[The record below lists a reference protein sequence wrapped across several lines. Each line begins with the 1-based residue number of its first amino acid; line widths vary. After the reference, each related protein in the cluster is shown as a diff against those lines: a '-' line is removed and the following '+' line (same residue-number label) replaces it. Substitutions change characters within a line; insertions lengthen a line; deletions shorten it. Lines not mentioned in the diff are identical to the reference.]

1 MDQHVYNEYLAIL
14 REEIVP
20 ALGCTEP
27 IAIAYASAKARSV
40 LGCLP
45 EHITVKCSGNII
57 KNVKAV
63 IVPTTGD
70 MKGIET
76 SAVLGAVGGNPD
88 KKLEVLVG
96 VTEEDLALTRELLKK
111 KICSVELIEG
121 VSSLQII
128 VEMTAGNESSLVEIA
143 FSHTNIVRIEHNGA
157 LLFKKGL
164 SVQNATETD
173 RSLLN
178 LKDIYTFATTVNLE
192 DVADLMERQVDC
204 NLKIAREGLSNKYG
218 ANVGSTILEH
228 YGDDVRNRARALP
241 AAGSDARMNGCVLP
255 VMINSG
261 SGNQGMTVSLPV
273 EVYAEELEVTREKK
287 IRALVLSNLIG
298 IYQKNELGKLSAYCG
313 AVSAAVGAG
322 AAIAYLNNASYEVIE
337 ETIVN
342 TLGNVSGIVCDGAK
356 ASCAAKSAAALAALW
371 ARRLTF
377 RALCRTVSPWSFL
390 AFLGASRQLSSASA
404 CRSASPNTRTSKAS
418 PWGPNR
424 LCSIRAI
431 SHRSHPTPNSMV
443 FHSFWGEAPLFS
455 LKFSA
460 FFG

>member
-342 TLGNVSGIVCDGAK
+342 TLGNVSGIV
-356 ASCAAKSAAALAALW
+356 
-371 ARRLTF
+371 
-377 RALCRTVSPWSFL
+377 
-390 AFLGASRQLSSASA
+390 
-404 CRSASPNTRTSKAS
+404 
-418 PWGPNR
+418 
-424 LCSIRAI
+424 
-431 SHRSHPTPNSMV
+431 
-443 FHSFWGEAPLFS
+443 
-455 LKFSA
+455 
-460 FFG
+460 

>member
-45 EHITVKCSGNII
+45 DHIPVKCSGNII

-356 ASCAAKSAAALAALW
+356 ASCAAKIASSVDAAILAYHMASERRGFRSGEGLVKDSAEKTLKSYG
-371 ARRLTF
+371 RMGREGM
-377 RALCRTVSPWSFL
+377 RATDVEILRIML
-390 AFLGASRQLSSASA
+390 E
-404 CRSASPNTRTSKAS
+404 N
-418 PWGPNR
+418 
-424 LCSIRAI
+424 
-431 SHRSHPTPNSMV
+431 
-443 FHSFWGEAPLFS
+443 
-455 LKFSA
+455 
-460 FFG
+460 

>member
-96 VTEEDLALTRELLKK
+96 VTQEDLALTRELLKK

-356 ASCAAKSAAALAALW
+356 ASCAAKIASSVDAAILAYHMASE
-371 ARRLTF
+371 RRGFHCGEGLVKENAEKTLKSYGRMGREGM
-377 RALCRTVSPWSFL
+377 RATDVEILRIML
-390 AFLGASRQLSSASA
+390 E
-404 CRSASPNTRTSKAS
+404 N
-418 PWGPNR
+418 
-424 LCSIRAI
+424 
-431 SHRSHPTPNSMV
+431 
-443 FHSFWGEAPLFS
+443 
-455 LKFSA
+455 
-460 FFG
+460 

>member
-20 ALGCTEP
+20 AMGCTEP

-241 AAGSDARMNGCVLP
+241 AAGSDARMNGCDLP

-356 ASCAAKSAAALAALW
+356 ASCAAKIASSVDAAILAYHMASE
-371 ARRLTF
+371 RRGFHCGEGLVKENAEKTLKSYGRMGREGM
-377 RALCRTVSPWSFL
+377 RATDVEILRIML
-390 AFLGASRQLSSASA
+390 E
-404 CRSASPNTRTSKAS
+404 N
-418 PWGPNR
+418 
-424 LCSIRAI
+424 
-431 SHRSHPTPNSMV
+431 
-443 FHSFWGEAPLFS
+443 
-455 LKFSA
+455 
-460 FFG
+460 

>member
-143 FSHTNIVRIEHNGA
+143 FSHTNIVRIEHNGV

-164 SVQNATETD
+164 SAQNATETD

-356 ASCAAKSAAALAALW
+356 ASCAAKIASSVDAAILAYHMASE
-371 ARRLTF
+371 RRGFHCGEGLVKENAEKTLKSYGRMGREGM
-377 RALCRTVSPWSFL
+377 RATDVEILRIML
-390 AFLGASRQLSSASA
+390 E
-404 CRSASPNTRTSKAS
+404 N
-418 PWGPNR
+418 
-424 LCSIRAI
+424 
-431 SHRSHPTPNSMV
+431 
-443 FHSFWGEAPLFS
+443 
-455 LKFSA
+455 
-460 FFG
+460 

>member
-14 REEIVP
+14 HEEIVP

-356 ASCAAKSAAALAALW
+356 ASCAAKIASSVDAAILAYHMASE
-371 ARRLTF
+371 RRGFHCGEGLVKENAEKTLKSYGRMGREGM
-377 RALCRTVSPWSFL
+377 RATDVEILRIML
-390 AFLGASRQLSSASA
+390 E
-404 CRSASPNTRTSKAS
+404 N
-418 PWGPNR
+418 
-424 LCSIRAI
+424 
-431 SHRSHPTPNSMV
+431 
-443 FHSFWGEAPLFS
+443 
-455 LKFSA
+455 
-460 FFG
+460 

>member
-1 MDQHVYNEYLAIL
+1 MDQHMYNEYLAIL

-88 KKLEVLVG
+88 KKLEVLVD
-96 VTEEDLALTRELLKK
+96 VTDEDLALTRELLKK

-128 VEMTAGNESSLVEIA
+128 VEMTAGEDSSLVEIA
-143 FSHTNIVRIEHNGA
+143 FSHTNIVRIEHNGE

-164 SVQNATETD
+164 TVQNATETD

-178 LKDIYTFATTVNLE
+178 LKDIYAFATTVNIE

-218 ANVGSTILEH
+218 ANVGATILEH
-228 YGDDVRNRARALP
+228 YGDDVRNRARAFP

-322 AAIAYLNNASYEVIE
+322 AAIAYLNNASYDVIE

-356 ASCAAKSAAALAALW
+356 ASCAAKIASSVDAAILAYHMASERRGFHNGEGLVKESAEKTLKSYG
-371 ARRLTF
+371 RMGREGM
-377 RALCRTVSPWSFL
+377 RATDVEILRIML
-390 AFLGASRQLSSASA
+390 E
-404 CRSASPNTRTSKAS
+404 N
-418 PWGPNR
+418 
-424 LCSIRAI
+424 
-431 SHRSHPTPNSMV
+431 
-443 FHSFWGEAPLFS
+443 
-455 LKFSA
+455 
-460 FFG
+460 

>member
-1 MDQHVYNEYLAIL
+1 MDKSGKIYKTYVQTLK
-14 REEIVP
+14 EELIP
-20 ALGCTEP
+20 AMGCTEP
-27 IAIAYASAKARSV
+27 IAIAYAAAKAREV
-40 LGCLP
+40 LGCEPDL
-45 EHITVKCSGNII
+45 VKICVSNNII

-356 ASCAAKSAAALAALW
+356 ASCAAKIASSVDAAILAYHMASERRGFRSGEGLVKDSAEKTLKSYG
-371 ARRLTF
+371 RMGREGM
-377 RALCRTVSPWSFL
+377 RATDVEILRIML
-390 AFLGASRQLSSASA
+390 E
-404 CRSASPNTRTSKAS
+404 N
-418 PWGPNR
+418 
-424 LCSIRAI
+424 
-431 SHRSHPTPNSMV
+431 
-443 FHSFWGEAPLFS
+443 
-455 LKFSA
+455 
-460 FFG
+460 

>member
-27 IAIAYASAKARSV
+27 IAIAYASAKARRV
-40 LGCLP
+40 LGHLP

-88 KKLEVLVG
+88 KKLEVLVD

-128 VEMTAGNESSLVEIA
+128 VEMTAGDESSLVEIA
-143 FSHTNIVRIEHNGA
+143 FSHTNIVRIEHNGEQI
-157 LLFKKGL
+157 FKKGL

-273 EVYAEELEVTREKK
+273 EVYAEALEVTREKK

-356 ASCAAKSAAALAALW
+356 ASCAAKIASSVDAAILAYHMASERRGFRSGEGLVKDSAEKTLKSYG
-371 ARRLTF
+371 RMGREGM
-377 RALCRTVSPWSFL
+377 RATDVEILRIML
-390 AFLGASRQLSSASA
+390 E
-404 CRSASPNTRTSKAS
+404 N
-418 PWGPNR
+418 
-424 LCSIRAI
+424 
-431 SHRSHPTPNSMV
+431 
-443 FHSFWGEAPLFS
+443 
-455 LKFSA
+455 
-460 FFG
+460 

>member
-164 SVQNATETD
+164 SAQNATETD

-356 ASCAAKSAAALAALW
+356 ASCAAKIASSVDAAILAYHMASE
-371 ARRLTF
+371 RRGFHCGEGLVKENAEKTLKSYGRMGREGM
-377 RALCRTVSPWSFL
+377 RATDVEILRIML
-390 AFLGASRQLSSASA
+390 E
-404 CRSASPNTRTSKAS
+404 N
-418 PWGPNR
+418 
-424 LCSIRAI
+424 
-431 SHRSHPTPNSMV
+431 
-443 FHSFWGEAPLFS
+443 
-455 LKFSA
+455 
-460 FFG
+460 

>member
-1 MDQHVYNEYLAIL
+1 MDQHMYNEYLAIL

-40 LGCLP
+40 LGQLP

-88 KKLEVLVG
+88 KKLEVLVD

-128 VEMTAGNESSLVEIA
+128 VEMTAGADSSLVEIA
-143 FSHTNIVRIEHNGA
+143 FSHTNIVRIEHNGE

-164 SVQNATETD
+164 TVQNATETD

-178 LKDIYTFATTVNLE
+178 LKDIYAFATTVNIE

-218 ANVGSTILEH
+218 ANVGATILEH
-228 YGDDVRNRARALP
+228 YGDDVRNRARAFP

-273 EVYAEELEVTREKK
+273 EVYAEELEVSREKK

-322 AAIAYLNNASYEVIE
+322 AAIAYLNNASYDVIE

-356 ASCAAKSAAALAALW
+356 ASCAAKIASSVDAAILAYHMASERRGFHNGEGLVKESAEKTLKSYG
-371 ARRLTF
+371 RMGREGM
-377 RALCRTVSPWSFL
+377 RATDVEILRIML
-390 AFLGASRQLSSASA
+390 E
-404 CRSASPNTRTSKAS
+404 N
-418 PWGPNR
+418 
-424 LCSIRAI
+424 
-431 SHRSHPTPNSMV
+431 
-443 FHSFWGEAPLFS
+443 
-455 LKFSA
+455 
-460 FFG
+460 

>member
-27 IAIAYASAKARSV
+27 IAIAYASARARRV

-88 KKLEVLVG
+88 KKLEVLVD

-356 ASCAAKSAAALAALW
+356 ASCAAKIASSVDAAILAYHMASERRGFRSGEGLVKDSAEKTLKSYG
-371 ARRLTF
+371 RMGREGM
-377 RALCRTVSPWSFL
+377 RATDVEILRIML
-390 AFLGASRQLSSASA
+390 E
-404 CRSASPNTRTSKAS
+404 N
-418 PWGPNR
+418 
-424 LCSIRAI
+424 
-431 SHRSHPTPNSMV
+431 
-443 FHSFWGEAPLFS
+443 
-455 LKFSA
+455 
-460 FFG
+460 